1 MRKRN
6 RELLLRLTENEYNLL
21 TNRIKMAGVT
31 KQKYLLDL
39 VFNNDIQSAHM
50 DGDHNSSKDK
60 MKQFIITKIGVTRYN
75 NLITPFIFRYKYTQC
90 YNHRRHKAASGDD

>member
-21 TNRIKMAGVT
+21 TNRIKMAGET

-39 VFNNDIQSAHM
+39 VFNNDIQSVHM

-60 MKQFIITKIGVTRYN
+60 MK
-75 NLITPFIFRYKYTQC
+75 
-90 YNHRRHKAASGDD
+90 

>member
-31 KQKYLLDL
+31 KKYLLDL

-60 MKQFIITKIGVTRYN
+60 MK
-75 NLITPFIFRYKYTQC
+75 
-90 YNHRRHKAASGDD
+90 

>member
-39 VFNNDIQSAHM
+39 V
-50 DGDHNSSKDK
+50 
-60 MKQFIITKIGVTRYN
+60 
-75 NLITPFIFRYKYTQC
+75 P
-90 YNHRRHKAASGDD
+90 GDDFRPPGRDHRAFS

>member
-21 TNRIKMAGVT
+21 TNRIKMTGVT

-60 MKQFIITKIGVTRYN
+60 MK
-75 NLITPFIFRYKYTQC
+75 
-90 YNHRRHKAASGDD
+90 